1 MVETDHPDELLRIR
15 EPVDTRFDMTAV
27 VYELE
32 RVGKSPVDHIRES
45 VCQRPSRRQA
55 RMPVVTNVAGNRKLL
70 AACLGV
76 EVQSLPSAFRERW
89 QKYIPCELVQEA
101 AWNEVVIEGDELDLS
116 KLPIPLQFAV
126 DGGPYIT
133 AGQLSAR
140 DPVTGVDTT
149 GFHRFMLKG
158 KNRLGVS
165 LHSRRRMYEFQRRA
179 EERGEALPAAV
190 TIGTHPLHYM
200 GSMVYAYPP
209 QVRKFEIIG
218 GLFGEPY
225 RVARCGVGELEVP
238 AGAEIVIEGEIL
250 AETREPE
257 GPFGEFTGY
266 ASYRSTQHV
275 FVARRVRMRRDAI
288 FQSVT
293 SGMSKDHILVSCIT
307 REGEILN
314 ALRRNL
320 PNVRAVH
327 VPHTSCGAFT
337 AYISMKKIADGEPQ
351 TAIMATLGTEF
362 YTKHVI
368 VVDDDVDIF
377 DTNDVM
383 WAVAT
388 RVRPDKDIFFIPGA
402 KAAILDPT
410 SDPENFTGD
419 EDGDRCHA
427 PGGPRFRRASRHPG
441 GSARAGARHA
451 GGGRRQHL
459 MDSRIRAAMPLAAL
473 LCLSSHQLP
482 HRALGLVDRG
492 MRIGVPAG
500 VGIGDRHPAGPLAG
514 ALGDLVGIVP
524 SNSEFAV

>member
-1 MVETDHPDELLRIR
+1 MPSANYDNQSLRSFLSMVESDHPDEFLRIR
-15 EPVDTRFDMTAV
+15 EPVDTRFDMTAI

-32 RVGKSPVDHIRES
+32 RVGKSPVVVFE
-45 VCQRPSRRQA
+45 RPHGNGMQ
-55 RMPVVTNVAGNRKLL
+55 VVTNVAANRKLL

-76 EVQSLPSAFRERW
+76 APQDLPTTFRERC
-89 QKYIPCELVQEA
+89 QKYIPCELVEDA
-101 AWNEVVIEGDELDLS
+101 AWDEEVIDDVDLT
-116 KLPIPLQFAV
+116 KLPIPLQFSV

-133 AGQLSAR
+133 AGQISAR

-149 GFHRFMLKG
+149 GFHRLMLKG

-179 EERGEALPAAV
+179 EERGQALPAAI

-257 GPFGEFTGY
+257 GPFAEFTGY

-275 FVARRVRMRRDAI
+275 FVAHRVRRRRDAM

-293 SGMSKDHILVSCIT
+293 AGMSKDHILVSCIT

-337 AYISMKKIADGEPQ
+337 AYIAMKKIAEGEPQ
-351 TAIMATLGTEF
+351 TAIMAAFGTEF
-362 YTKHVI
+362 YTKHII

-410 SDPENFTGD
+410 SDPENFTVTKVGID
-419 EDGDRCHA
+419 ATKPVGRDFAERLVIADDQ
-427 PGGPRFRRASRHPG
+427 RAK
-441 GSARAGARHA
+441 AR
-451 GGGRRQHL
+451 
-459 MDSRIRAAMPLAAL
+459 SL
-473 LCLSSHQLP
+473 LT
-482 HRALGLVDRG
+482 A
-492 MRIGVPAG
+492 AG
-500 VGIGDRHPAGPLAG
+500 VKI
-514 ALGDLVGIVP
+514 
-524 SNSEFAV
+524 